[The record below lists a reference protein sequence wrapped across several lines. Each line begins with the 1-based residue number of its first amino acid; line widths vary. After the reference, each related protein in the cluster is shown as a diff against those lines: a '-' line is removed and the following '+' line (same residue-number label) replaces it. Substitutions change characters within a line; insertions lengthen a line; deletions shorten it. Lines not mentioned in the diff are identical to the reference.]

1 MTVDADARDGAQGLP
16 RRGIATLCVMF
27 LITGISY
34 ADRSVMTVI
43 QEPMKHE
50 LHLTDGQLGLL
61 AGPFFG
67 VFYSLMGIPIARLA
81 ERFSRKAIIVASL
94 ATWSLMSVLCGAARS
109 FVTLGAARVGVG
121 AAESGAP
128 PAGYSLLSSYF
139 PARQRGRVLAVVN
152 MAIPL
157 GLSFG
162 SVIGGL
168 VAQAHG
174 WRLAF
179 VVVGAPGLVLAVA
192 AWLLLVEPAKDH
204 LDPELALID
213 RTPLSNRESF
223 GRLLNSRLFLLMLV
237 IAGLGG
243 ASTHAVSSFSASF
256 LIRTHGLQLA
266 QVARLMALA
275 NGVVGIA
282 GVLLGGFLAD
292 RLARKDGRAYLL
304 VPAIGAIGTGAC
316 LAIAYRTPLES
327 VAAAGLVI
335 SFFFS
340 NMIPSPS
347 LAAVQNMVDP
357 RLRATA
363 AALYLSMLNVI
374 GGLGPWSVGALSD
387 FRAARL
393 FSDEIGAYRLACRAG
408 IRGGQQA
415 GDIAHACAAAS
426 SQGLQQAMLIPVGI
440 FFAAAMVYALAIMN
454 SNRALKA

>member
-1 MTVDADARDGAQGLP
+1 MRLEAPGLTGRPLTVRV
-16 RRGIATLCVMF
+16 ATLCIMF

-81 ERFSRKAIIVASL
+81 ERFSRKAIIVASVS
-94 ATWSLMSVLCGAARS
+94 TWSLMSVLCGAAGS
-109 FVTLGAARVGVG
+109 FASLAAARVGVG

-139 PARQRGRVLAVVN
+139 PARQRGRVLAFVN

-162 SVIGGL
+162 SVVGGL

-174 WRLAF
+174 WRMAF
-179 VVVGAPGLVLAVA
+179 IVVGAPGLLLAIV
-192 AWLLLVEPAKDH
+192 AWLLLVEPPKDH
-204 LDPELALID
+204 EDAALALID

-223 GRLLNSRLFLLMLV
+223 GRLLRSRLFLLMLI

-243 ASTHAVSSFSASF
+243 ASTHAVSAFSSSFM
-256 LIRTHGLQLA
+256 IRTHGLTLA
-266 QVARLMALA
+266 DVAKLMALA

-292 RLARKDGRAYLL
+292 QLGKKDGRAYLL
-304 VPAIGAIGTGAC
+304 VPAIGAIGCGAC

-347 LAAVQNMVDP
+347 LAAMQNMVDP

-387 FRAARL
+387 LRAARA
-393 FSDEIGAYRLACRAG
+393 FPDELGTYQLVCRAG
-408 IRGGQQA
+408 IAAGQHT
-415 GDIAHACAAAS
+415 GDAARACAAAGS
-426 SQGLQQAMLIPVGI
+426 AGLQQAMLIPVGI
-440 FFAAAMVYALAIMN
+440 FFAAAIFYALAILN
-454 SNRALKA
+454 SDRALKA